1 MFLTPS
7 QCKICYTFLKASL
20 ICKISKFR
28 LKYSFT
34 VSKYQLIQI
43 QIIANVELA
52 PHYLYISNIL
62 ENLVVPNVQ
71 FWIHICTS
79 GFYTGNEWWTRPW
92 HVAWHYLYEITRLT
106 PPSPPTSAKLV
117 ISGLL
122 GCSGSDARP
131 VTRGLTQST
140 GRARLSSHHFHRP
153 PRFPQAPGVNILPT
167 MWEII
172 AEKWDIWLNI

>member
-7 QCKICYTFLKASL
+7 QCKICYTFLKAST

-62 ENLVVPNVQ
+62 ENLVLPNVQ
-71 FWIHICTS
+71 F
-79 GFYTGNEWWTRPW
+79 
-92 HVAWHYLYEITRLT
+92 
-106 PPSPPTSAKLV
+106 
-117 ISGLL
+117 
-122 GCSGSDARP
+122 
-131 VTRGLTQST
+131 
-140 GRARLSSHHFHRP
+140 
-153 PRFPQAPGVNILPT
+153 
-167 MWEII
+167 
-172 AEKWDIWLNI
+172 